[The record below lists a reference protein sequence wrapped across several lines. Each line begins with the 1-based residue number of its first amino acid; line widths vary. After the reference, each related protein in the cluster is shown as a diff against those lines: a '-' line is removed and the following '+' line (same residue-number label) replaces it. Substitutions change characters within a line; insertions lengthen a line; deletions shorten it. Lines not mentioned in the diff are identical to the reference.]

1 MERKEEIRN
10 NVFVWLYTRRVKYSY
25 IQQTFDPIETATRT
39 Y

>member
-1 MERKEEIRN
+1 MERKEEIRKLMYL
-10 NVFVWLYTRRVKYSY
+10 FGYTRYSY